1 VRASEGLQGTAR
13 QGCAALCPAN
23 AAPEPGVRVPGRG
36 YVILA
41 SAINRKAD
49 YLADLRE
56 TDVFSLKI
64 SHAAAGGDDS
74 VADVRSN
81 SGVQATRQERRRL
94 TPDVSAQDC
103 RVCSTRLEQ

>member
-1 VRASEGLQGTAR
+1 VPAR
-13 QGCAALCPAN
+13 GCRGPLDRAALRF
-23 AAPEPGVRVPGRG
+23 APLTRLLNQAFASQAGA

-81 SGVQATRQERRRL
+81 RGVQGDAPRAAA
-94 TPDVSAQDC
+94 PDAG
-103 RVCSTRLEQ
+103 R

>member
-23 AAPEPGVRVPGRG
+23 AAPEPGVRASQAGA

-81 SGVQATRQERRRL
+81 SGVQGDAPRAAA
-94 TPDVSAQDC
+94 PDAG
-103 RVCSTRLEQ
+103 R